1 MFSAELRVVVVL
13 AALMALSPTYAIQVE
28 LAAKNSGICG
38 HDFETYVDLRCRCR
52 CRYSAAAAAAAVA
65 DDGLLLPAGTSGS
78 RRPP

>member
-1 MFSAELRVVVVL
+1 MMFSAELRVVVVL

-52 CRYSAAAAAAAVA
+52 CR
-65 DDGLLLPAGTSGS
+65 
-78 RRPP
+78 